1 MFLIL
6 KTCSNYTH
14 NISGTLSSLMQW
26 MARLTG
32 PVCMYL
38 MQLWMETPCKFQDF
52 LSQCGVILK

>member
-1 MFLIL
+1 
-6 KTCSNYTH
+6 
-14 NISGTLSSLMQW
+14 MQW

-52 LSQCGVILK
+52 LSQCGVILKLPTDSVIFIAKWRKANLVEV